1 MQLNLVIVLLLVSGM
16 AQAQMQTIKCVFP
29 QQKNGE
35 MTLKGFD
42 GFREIELSN
51 NRCDNAGRI
60 MLTYPSSYTGA
71 AVLQLK
77 EGRNVIVL
85 LNRENFEMQ
94 WIDTKDVNTLTFSH
108 SSENDALAKGIA
120 VNKEAEQKLAGL
132 KYLLPQYE
140 KIPEKS
146 RWLKDEMVFQEKQF
160 EKFVSGLPTESFT
173 SYYLKIRKF
182 LTDMSLTALKDNGL
196 TPQHQAYFKTID
208 LNDNR
213 LWHSGLMTD
222 IYAGIYQL
230 IATNKDTT
238 GVKSR
243 INNLADIWIEGLTS
257 NSMKQQEVAEYCFKM
272 LEQQNMTS
280 SSEYIAKSMLNK
292 SSCQLDEKRTNLF
305 EQYRKMAIG
314 AIAPDI
320 LLQNGSK
327 LSALN
332 SNYKLMVFGA
342 SWCPDCQRDYPSLV
356 STYKRIKTEYNV
368 EFVFVSLDTDQKA
381 FDDFFK
387 EAPFITYCD
396 TKGWESGAV
405 KEYYV
410 CATPTYFLLDRDLR
424 IVAKLKRPKE
434 LDDYLSMK
442 QGL

>member
-16 AQAQMQTIKCVFP
+16 AQAQMQTIKCIFP

-108 SSENDALAKGIA
+108 SSENDAFAKGIA

-140 KIPEKS
+140 KIPEKY

-182 LTDMSLTALKDNGL
+182 LTDMSLTAQKDNGL

-230 IATNKDTT
+230 IAANKDTT

-243 INNLADIWIEGLTS
+243 INNLADIWIEGLIS

-272 LEQQNMTS
+272 LEQQNMAS
-280 SSEYIAKSMLNK
+280 SSEYIAKSMFNK

-332 SNYKLMVFGA
+332 GNYKLVVFGA
-342 SWCPDCQRDYPSLV
+342 SWCPDCQKDYPALV
-356 STYKRIKTEYNV
+356 DTYKKVKAEYNV
-368 EFVFVSLDTDQKA
+368 EFIFVSLDTRKKA

-387 EAPFITYCD
+387 EAPFITCCD
-396 TKGWESGAV
+396 TKGWEGSSV

-410 CATPTYFLLDRDLR
+410 CATPTYFLLDRDLK